1 MNSEERDGVV
11 VVGAV
16 GKELPGLKI
25 ACASAE
31 TEGKE
36 GERDCGR
43 ETVLLC
49 LPAGLMR
56 SPVLLKLVPH
66 F

>member
-1 MNSEERDGVV
+1 M

-25 ACASAE
+25 ARASAE
-31 TEGKE
+31 REEK
-36 GERDCGR
+36 ERDCGR
-43 ETVLLC
+43 ATVLLC
-49 LPAGLMR
+49 LPAGLIW
-56 SPVLLKLVPH
+56 SPVLLRLVPR

>member
-1 MNSEERDGVV
+1 M

-25 ACASAE
+25 TCASAE

-36 GERDCGR
+36 RESGR
-43 ETVLLC
+43 LWQGHSVVVSASRIDQEPS
-49 LPAGLMR
+49 PA
-56 SPVLLKLVPH
+56 
-66 F
+66 